1 MCVGGHVIITLQTKV
16 WGMPGLNAFLAATT
30 VNVAVTTSPRVAWD
44 STTRRVRSITPVGK

>member
-1 MCVGGHVIITLQTKV
+1 LQTKV

-30 VNVAVTTSPRVAWD
+30 VNVAVTTSPRVACD